1 MSKESIKSALKQ
13 ATETKFLEIE
23 SNILKD
29 VPQIFKE
36 QFPGKKAII
45 IADPNTYRVA
55 GKKVHEALQK
65 AGLEGEEPYILD
77 DPNLYADY
85 IFVEKIR
92 DYLKDK
98 DVTPIAVG
106 SGVIND
112 LTKRASSEL
121 KRPYMCVATAASM
134 DGYSSAGASITNKG
148 AKITH
153 ACEAPQAL
161 VADIDIIAAAPPLM
175 TASGYADLYAK
186 VVSGA
191 DWILAAELA
200 DPNHPK
206 KGIEPM
212 TSAWNIV
219 QDGLAEALQD
229 PAGAKNGNPKA
240 IELLTEG
247 LMLGGFA
254 MQSMESWGAGVSRP
268 ASGSEHQFSH
278 LWDMEHHTFKG
289 EMAKKF
295 GLYPNQDEQAPSHG
309 FKVGIG
315 TLAITAL
322 YEVMLKESID
332 RLDVEAA
339 VEKWPTLEAQLKEI
353 DEMFAGTEIHPF
365 AVAQT
370 TDKYV
375 TKEELREQLNKI
387 KKNWPQLKEKLRNQ
401 VIPFEETKKRL
412 AAVGAPVEPEE
423 IGITRKRLK
432 DSFYRAHKIRSRYTI
447 LDFAYRAGYF
457 DQWIEELFSEKGA
470 LKGK

>member
-1 MSKESIKSALKQ
+1 MSKESIASALKQ
-13 ATETKFLEIE
+13 ATETKFLEIG
-23 SNILKD
+23 SGILNK
-29 VPQIFKE
+29 VPNIFKD

-55 GKKVHEALQK
+55 GKEVHEALK
-65 AGLEGEEPYILD
+65 NANLEGVEPYILD

-85 IFVEKIR
+85 IFVEQIR
-92 DYLKDK
+92 DYLRDK

-161 VADIDIIAAAPPLM
+161 VADIDIISKAPSLM

-191 DWILAAELA
+191 DWLLAAELA
-200 DPNHPK
+200 DPNKPK
-206 KGIEPM
+206 KGIEPI

-219 QDGLAEALQD
+219 QDGLAESLQD
-229 PAGAKNGNPKA
+229 PVGAKNGDHKA

-315 TLAITAL
+315 TLAITAM
-322 YEVMLKESID
+322 YEVMLKTPIEQ
-332 RLDVEAA
+332 LDVEAA
-339 VEKWPTLEAQLKEI
+339 VEKWPSLEVQLKEI
-353 DEMFAGTEIHPF
+353 DEMFGGTDIHPF
-365 AVAQT
+365 ATTQT
-370 TDKYV
+370 SDKYV

-387 KKNWPQLKEKLRNQ
+387 KSNWSVLKDKLRKQ

-412 AAVGAPVEPEE
+412 SAVGAPVEPEQ

-457 DQWIEELFSEKGA
+457 DQWIEELFGENGV
-470 LKGK
+470 LKG

>member
-1 MSKESIKSALKQ
+1 MSKESIASALKQ

-23 SNILKD
+23 SGILNK
-29 VPQIFKE
+29 VPQIFSE
-36 QFPGKKAII
+36 QFPGKKAMI

-55 GKKVHEALQK
+55 GKQVYEALK
-65 AGLEGEEPYILD
+65 NAGLEGMEPYILD

-85 IFVEKIR
+85 VFVEQIR

-98 DVTPIAVG
+98 DVTPVAVG

-161 VADIDIIAAAPPLM
+161 VADIDVIAAAPPLM

-186 VVSGA
+186 VPSGA
-191 DWILAAELA
+191 DWIIAAVLA
-200 DPNHPK
+200 DPENPK
-206 KGIEPM
+206 KGIEPI
-212 TSAWNIV
+212 TDSWHIV
-219 QDGLAEALQD
+219 QDGLAESLQD
-229 PAGAKNGNPKA
+229 PVGAKNGDPKA

-254 MQSMESWGAGVSRP
+254 MQAMEEYGAGVSRP
-268 ASGSEHQFSH
+268 ASGAEHQFSH

-289 EMAKKF
+289 EIAKKY
-295 GLYPNQDEQAPSHG
+295 GLYPNQDEQAPTHG

-322 YEVMLKESID
+322 YDVLLKTPVENMDID
-332 RLDVEAA
+332 KA
-339 VEKWPTLEAQLKEI
+339 VNNWISLEDELKVV
-353 DEMFAGTEIHPF
+353 DEMFEGTDIHPF
-365 AVAQT
+365 AVQQVK
-370 TDKYV
+370 DKYV
-375 TKEELREQLNKI
+375 TRDELREQLTKI
-387 KKNWPQLKEKLRNQ
+387 KENWSVIKDKLKKQ
-401 VIPFEETKKRL
+401 IIPYEETKRRL
-412 AAVGAPVEPEE
+412 AAVGAPVEPEQ
-423 IGITRKRLK
+423 IGISRERLK
-432 DSFYRAHKIRSRYTI
+432 QSFYRAQKIRSRYTI
-447 LDFAYRAGYF
+447 LDFAFRAGYF
-457 DQWIEELFSEKGA
+457 DQWVEELFNENGV
-470 LKGK
+470 LKG

>member
-1 MSKESIKSALKQ
+1 MSKESIASALKQ
-13 ATETKFLEIE
+13 ATETKFLEIG
-23 SNILKD
+23 SGILNK
-29 VPQIFKE
+29 VPQVFKE
-36 QFPGKKAII
+36 QFPGKKAIV

-55 GKKVHEALQK
+55 GEKVHEALK
-65 AGLEGEEPYILD
+65 NAGLEGIEPYILD

-85 IFVEKIR
+85 VFVERIR

-98 DVTPIAVG
+98 DVIAVAVG

-153 ACEAPQAL
+153 ACEAPQTL
-161 VADIDIIAAAPPLM
+161 MADIDIISQAPPLM

-191 DWILAAELA
+191 DWIIAAELA

-206 KGIEPM
+206 KGIEPI

-219 QDGLAEALQD
+219 QDGLAESLQD
-229 PAGAKNGNPKA
+229 PVGAKNGDHKA
-240 IELLTEG
+240 IELLIEG

-268 ASGSEHQFSH
+268 ASGAEHQFSH

-322 YEVMLKESID
+322 YELMLKTPVEK
-332 RLDVEAA
+332 LDVDAA
-339 VEKWPTLEAQLKEI
+339 VEKWPSLEDQLKEI
-353 DEMFAGTEIHPF
+353 DEMFGGTDIHPF
-365 AVAQT
+365 ATTQT

-387 KKNWPQLKEKLRNQ
+387 KSNWPVLKDKLRKQ
-401 VIPFEETKKRL
+401 VIPFEETKRRL

-423 IGITRKRLK
+423 IGVSRKKLK
-432 DSFYRAHKIRSRYTI
+432 ESFYRAHKIRSRYTI

-457 DQWIEELFSEKGA
+457 DQWVDELFGENGV
-470 LKGK
+470 LKG

>member
-1 MSKESIKSALKQ
+1 MSKESIASALKQ
-13 ATETKFLEIE
+13 ATETKFLEIG
-23 SNILKD
+23 SGILSK
-29 VPQIFKE
+29 VPQVFKD
-36 QFPGKKAII
+36 QFPGKKAIV
-45 IADPNTYRVA
+45 IADSNTYRVA
-55 GKKVHEALQK
+55 GKKVHEALK
-65 AGLEGEEPYILD
+65 NAGLEGIEPYILD

-85 IFVEKIR
+85 VFVERIR

-98 DVTPIAVG
+98 GVICVAVG

-121 KRPYMCVATAASM
+121 KRPYMCIATAASM

-161 VADIDIIAAAPPLM
+161 VADVDIISQAPPLM

-191 DWILAAELA
+191 DWIIAAELA

-206 KGIEPM
+206 KGIEPI

-219 QDGLAEALQD
+219 QDGLAESLQD
-229 PAGAKNGNPKA
+229 PVGAKNGDHKA
-240 IELLTEG
+240 IELLIEG

-268 ASGSEHQFSH
+268 ASGAEHQFSH

-322 YEVMLKESID
+322 YELMLKTPIEK
-332 RLDVEAA
+332 LDVDAA
-339 VEKWPTLEAQLKEI
+339 VEKWPSLEEQLKEI
-353 DEMFAGTEIHPF
+353 DEMFGGTAIHPF
-365 AVAQT
+365 ATTQT

-375 TKEELREQLNKI
+375 TKKELREQLNKI
-387 KKNWPQLKEKLRNQ
+387 KSNWPVLKDKLRKQ
-401 VIPFEETKKRL
+401 VIPFEETKRRL

-423 IGITRKRLK
+423 IGVSRKKLK
-432 DSFYRAHKIRSRYTI
+432 ESFYRAHKIRSRYTI

-457 DQWIEELFSEKGA
+457 DQWVEELFGENGV
-470 LKGK
+470 LKG

>member
-13 ATETKFLEIE
+13 ATVTKFLEIE
-23 SNILKD
+23 THILND
-29 VPQIFKE
+29 IPQIFKE
-36 QFPGKKAII
+36 QFPGKKAIV

-55 GKKVHEALQK
+55 GKKVHEALK
-65 AGLEGEEPYILD
+65 NAGLEGVEPYILD

-98 DVTPIAVG
+98 EVTPIAVG

-153 ACEAPQAL
+153 ACEAPKVL
-161 VADIDIIAAAPPLM
+161 VADIDVIAAAPPLM

-212 TSAWNIV
+212 TGAWNIV
-219 QDGLAEALQD
+219 QDGLTEALQD
-229 PAGAKNGNPKA
+229 PTGAKNGNPKA

-322 YEVMLKESID
+322 YEVFLKESID

-339 VEKWPTLEAQLKEI
+339 VEKWPTLESQLKEI

-387 KKNWPQLKEKLRNQ
+387 KKSWPQLKVKLRNQ

-447 LDFAYRAGYF
+447 LDFAYRSGYF
-457 DQWIEELFSEKGA
+457 DQWIEELFGEKGV

>member
-1 MSKESIKSALKQ
+1 MSKESIASALKQ

-23 SNILKD
+23 SGILNQ
-29 VPQIFKE
+29 VPKIFSE
-36 QFPGKKAII
+36 QFPGKKGII

-55 GKKVHEALQK
+55 GEEIHEELKK
-65 AGLEGEEPYILD
+65 AGLEGESPYILD

-112 LTKRASSEL
+112 LVKRASSEL
-121 KRPYMCVATAASM
+121 KRKYMCVATAASM

-153 ACEAPQAL
+153 ACEAPQVL

-191 DWILAAELA
+191 DWLIAAELY
-200 DPNHPK
+200 DEKNPK
-206 KGIEPM
+206 KGIEPL
-212 TSAWNIV
+212 TSAWHTV
-219 QDGLAEALQD
+219 QDGLAESLSD
-229 PAGAKNGNPKA
+229 PEGAKNGNAKA

-268 ASGSEHQFSH
+268 ASGAEHQFSH
-278 LWDMEHHTFKG
+278 LWDMEHHTFQG
-289 EMAKKF
+289 EMAKRF

-322 YEVMLKESID
+322 YEVLLKTPIEN
-332 RLDVEAA
+332 LDIEAA
-339 VEKWPTLEAQLKEI
+339 VEKWPTLEDQLSEI
-353 DEMFAGTEIHPF
+353 NEMFGGTEILPF
-365 AVAQT
+365 AINQT

-375 TKEELREQLNKI
+375 TKEELREQLTKI
-387 KKNWPQLKEKLRNQ
+387 KNNWPSLKEKIQ
-401 VIPFEETKKRL
+401 KQIIPFNETKRRL
-412 AAVGAPVEPEE
+412 SAVGAPVEPEE
-423 IGITRKRLK
+423 IGITRDRLK
-432 DSFYRAHKIRSRYTI
+432 KSFYRAHKIRSRYTI
-447 LDFAYRAGYF
+447 LDFAYRAGYL
-457 DQWIEELFSEKGA
+457 DQWVDELFNSGV
-470 LKGK
+470 LKG

>member
-1 MSKESIKSALKQ
+1 MSEESIAFALKQ
-13 ATETKFLEIE
+13 ATETKFLEIG
-23 SNILKD
+23 SGIINKI
-29 VPQIFKE
+29 PQIFAE
-36 QFPGKKAII
+36 QFPGKKAIV
-45 IADPNTYRVA
+45 IADPNTYGVA
-55 GKKVHEALQK
+55 GKKVHEVLK
-65 AGLEGEEPYILD
+65 NAGLEGVEPYILD

-85 IFVEKIR
+85 VFVEQVR
-92 DYLKDK
+92 DYLRDK
-98 DVTPIAVG
+98 DVTPVAVG

-112 LTKRASSEL
+112 ITKRAGSEL

-153 ACEAPQAL
+153 ACEAPRAI

-200 DPNHPK
+200 DPDKPK

-212 TSAWNIV
+212 TGAWNIV
-219 QDGLAEALQD
+219 QDGLAESLQD
-229 PAGAKNGNPKA
+229 PVGARNGEPKA
-240 IELLTEG
+240 IGLLTEG

-268 ASGSEHQFSH
+268 ASGAEHQFSH

-289 EMAKKF
+289 EMAKRF

-322 YEVMLKESID
+322 YEVMLKTPID
-332 RLDVEAA
+332 QLDVNAA
-339 VEKWPTLEAQLKEI
+339 VEKWTSLEDQLKEI
-353 DEMFAGTEIHPF
+353 NEMFAGTDILPF
-365 AVAQT
+365 AITQT

-387 KKNWPQLKEKLRNQ
+387 KNNWSVLKEKIEKQ
-401 VIPFEETKKRL
+401 IIPFKETKQRL
-412 AAVGAPVEPEE
+412 AAVGAPVEPEQ
-423 IGITRKRLK
+423 IGISREKLK
-432 DSFYRAHKIRSRYTI
+432 ESFYRAHKIRSRYTI
-447 LDFAYRAGYF
+447 LDFAYRAGYLN
-457 DQWIEELFSEKGA
+457 QWVEEIFNKSGVFQ
-470 LKGK
+470 G

>member
-13 ATETKFLEIE
+13 ATVTKFLEIE
-23 SNILKD
+23 THILND
-29 VPQIFKE
+29 IPQIFKE
-36 QFPGKKAII
+36 QFPGKKAIV

-55 GKKVHEALQK
+55 GKKVHEALK
-65 AGLEGEEPYILD
+65 NAGLEGVEPYILD

-98 DVTPIAVG
+98 EVTPIAVG

-153 ACEAPQAL
+153 ACEAPKVL
-161 VADIDIIAAAPPLM
+161 VADIDVIAAAPPLM

-212 TSAWNIV
+212 TGAWNIV
-219 QDGLAEALQD
+219 QDGLTEALQD
-229 PAGAKNGNPKA
+229 PSGAKNGNPKA

-322 YEVMLKESID
+322 YEVFLKESID

-339 VEKWPTLEAQLKEI
+339 VEKWPTLESQLKEI

-387 KKNWPQLKEKLRNQ
+387 KKSWPQLKVKLRNQ

-447 LDFAYRAGYF
+447 LDFAYRSGYF
-457 DQWIEELFSEKGA
+457 DQWIEELFGEKGV

>member
-1 MSKESIKSALKQ
+1 MSKESIASALKQ
-13 ATETKFLEIE
+13 ATETKFLEIG
-23 SNILKD
+23 SDIINK
-29 VPQIFKE
+29 VPEIFAA
-36 QFPGKKAII
+36 QFPGKKAIV
-45 IADPNTYRVA
+45 IADPNTYKVA
-55 GKKVHEALQK
+55 GEKVHKALK
-65 AGLEGEEPYILD
+65 EAGLEGEEPYILD

-85 IFVEKIR
+85 VFVEKIR

-98 DVTPIAVG
+98 DVTPVAVG

-112 LTKRASSEL
+112 LAKRASSEL
-121 KRPYMCVATAASM
+121 KRSYMCVATAASM

-153 ACEAPQAL
+153 ACEAPKAL
-161 VADIDIIAAAPPLM
+161 LADIDIIADAPPLM

-191 DWILAAELA
+191 DWLLAAELA
-200 DPNHPK
+200 DPQNPK

-229 PAGAKNGNPKA
+229 PEGAKKGEHKA

-315 TLAITAL
+315 TLAITAM
-322 YEVMLKESID
+322 YELMLKTPVEELDID
-332 RLDVEAA
+332 AA
-339 VEKWPTLEAQLKEI
+339 VEKWPSLEEQLKEI
-353 DEMFAGTEIHPF
+353 DEMFGGSDIHPF
-365 AVAQT
+365 ATTQT

-375 TKEELREQLNKI
+375 SKEELKEQLTKI
-387 KKNWPQLKEKLRNQ
+387 KNNWPALKESIRKQ
-401 VIPFEETKKRL
+401 VIPYNETKKRL

-423 IGITRKRLK
+423 IGMDRNRLRE
-432 DSFYRAHKIRSRYTI
+432 SFYRAHKIRSRYTI

-457 DQWIEELFSEKGA
+457 DQWVNELFGENGV
-470 LKGK
+470 LKG

>member
-1 MSKESIKSALKQ
+1 MSKENIKSALKQ
-13 ATETKFLEIE
+13 ATVTKFLEIE
-23 SNILKD
+23 THILND
-29 VPQIFKE
+29 IPQIFKE
-36 QFPGKKAII
+36 QFPGKKAIV

-55 GKKVHEALQK
+55 GKKVHEALK
-65 AGLEGEEPYILD
+65 NAGLEGVEPYILD

-98 DVTPIAVG
+98 EVTPIAVG

-153 ACEAPQAL
+153 ACEAPKVL
-161 VADIDIIAAAPPLM
+161 VADLDVIAAAPPLM

-212 TSAWNIV
+212 TGAWNIV
-219 QDGLAEALQD
+219 QDGLTEALQD
-229 PAGAKNGNPKA
+229 PTGAKNGNPKA

-322 YEVMLKESID
+322 YEVLLKESID

-339 VEKWPTLEAQLKEI
+339 VEKWPTLESQLKEI

-387 KKNWPQLKEKLRNQ
+387 KKSWPQLKVKLRNQ

-447 LDFAYRAGYF
+447 LDFAYRSGYF
-457 DQWIEELFSEKGA
+457 DQWIEELFGEKGV

>member
-1 MSKESIKSALKQ
+1 MSKESIASALKQ
-13 ATETKFLEIE
+13 ATETKFLEIG
-23 SNILKD
+23 SGILNK
-29 VPQIFKE
+29 VPNIFKD

-55 GKKVHEALQK
+55 GKEVHEALK
-65 AGLEGEEPYILD
+65 NANLEGVEPYILD

-85 IFVEKIR
+85 IFVEQIR
-92 DYLKDK
+92 DYLRDK

-161 VADIDIIAAAPPLM
+161 VADIDIISKAPSLM

-191 DWILAAELA
+191 DWLLAAELA
-200 DPNHPK
+200 DPNKPK
-206 KGIEPM
+206 KGIEPI

-219 QDGLAEALQD
+219 QDGLAESLQD
-229 PAGAKNGNPKA
+229 PVGAKNGDHKA

-315 TLAITAL
+315 TLAITAM
-322 YEVMLKESID
+322 YEVMLKTPIEQ
-332 RLDVEAA
+332 LDVEAA
-339 VEKWPTLEAQLKEI
+339 VEKWPSLEEQLKEI
-353 DEMFAGTEIHPF
+353 DEMFGGTDIHPF
-365 AVAQT
+365 ATTQT
-370 TDKYV
+370 SDKYV

-387 KKNWPQLKEKLRNQ
+387 KSSWSVLKDKLRKQ

-412 AAVGAPVEPEE
+412 SAVGAPVEPEQ
-423 IGITRKRLK
+423 IGISRKRLK

-457 DQWIEELFSEKGA
+457 DQWIEELFGENGV
-470 LKGK
+470 LKG